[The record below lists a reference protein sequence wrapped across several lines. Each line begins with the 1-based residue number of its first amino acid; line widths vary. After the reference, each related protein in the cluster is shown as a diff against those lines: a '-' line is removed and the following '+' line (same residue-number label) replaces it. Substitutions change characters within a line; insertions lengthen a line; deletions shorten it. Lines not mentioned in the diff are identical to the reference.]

1 MFFRKSKEKQS
12 LIEESRRALAEAEK
26 IIKQL
31 KDELRIAKHNNEVLL
46 QRNHKQSDF
55 IKEIEKLTT
64 MNTYNNEKIF
74 LNKIRELVHD
84 YQSKN

>member
-1 MFFRKSKEKQS
+1 MFRRKEKQS
-12 LIEESRRALAEAEK
+12 LINASRKALAEAEK

-31 KDELRIAKHNNEVLL
+31 KDELRITKHNNLILL
-46 QRNHKQSDF
+46 ERDNKRSDL
-55 IKEIEKLTT
+55 IKDIEKLVTI
-64 MNTYNNEKIF
+64 NTYNNEKIF